1 MLAYRSTP
9 VDSHLRSPAEMLY
22 QRALRTTV
30 PQRIRHKDPYA
41 AAERE
46 RLEERATQSAA
57 DHDRTGCRRK
67 APLYAGQS
75 VSVIN
80 NDRTLWLP
88 ATIVRTADHG
98 SYIVKVIG
106 GAEYRRA
113 QDHIREHHP
122 DTVKPDMHPKV
133 EVAGQPVTTP
143 STSEAVQLQQAPNA
157 PAVQLPVAPATPK
170 QAAAR
175 SPTAATCIQQKTPV
189 TTDVH
194 PPTGRTDVTPRR
206 SGHVSKAP
214 QRLIEHM

>member
-1 MLAYRSTP
+1 
-9 VDSHLRSPAEMLY
+9 MLY
-22 QRALRTTV
+22 KHARCTTV

-46 RLEERATQSAA
+46 RLEIRATQSAA
-57 DHDRTGCRRK
+57 DHDCTGCRRK

-88 ATIVRTADHG
+88 ATVVRAADHG
-98 SYIVKVIG
+98 LYIIKVIG

-113 QDHIREHHP
+113 RDHIRERHP
-122 DTVKPDMHPKV
+122 DAVKPDTHPKV
-133 EVAGQPVTTP
+133 EVAGQPITTP
-143 STSEAVQLQQAPNA
+143 STSEAVQLQQAPTA
-157 PAVQLPVAPATPK
+157 PAVQPPVAPATPK

-175 SPTAATCIQQKTPV
+175 SPTAATRTQWKTPV
-189 TTDVH
+189 TTDVQ

-214 QRLIEHM
+214 QCLIEHM